1 MEAPAALVLAAVPTA
16 LGLVL
21 PTEERGSWISLATTG
36 AAQGALAEM
45 DADLFQENHAPPL
58 TRESA
63 EQFPNKAAELYQG
76 KSVQQQ
82 LVNNVALFRNSNV
95 NLFQNK

>member
-1 MEAPAALVLAAVPTA
+1 MKAAIALVQEAVPTA
-16 LGLVL
+16 LYMVVTTG
-21 PTEERGSWISLATTG
+21 ERGSWISLAIPG

-45 DADLFQENHAPPL
+45 DADLFQENHALPL
-58 TRESA
+58 TKEFA
-63 EQFPNKAAELYQG
+63 KKFPNKAAELYQG

-82 LVNNVALFRNSNV
+82 QADNVALFRNSNV